1 MSDEGRRYED
11 DDKYDDEPEA
21 IRKFTKFKSQF
32 ESIKTESTTKM
43 TMEIFKKT
51 LSLYYDIIIKINE
64 MKNDLQ
70 FDINSETSKELKT
83 IIDFIFDFYCSY
95 PKFKKMLIYYL
106 LKNIPDDKFNLI
118 MNNEPINNLNEHS
131 KYVHF
136 KQNIDSKS
144 TTTDLLNEN
153 SFNKFKQHLQN
164 IYEDTDTFQDII
176 TYVSNDNIELK
187 IKLAIAILRDMTAS
201 NSGFV
206 GLATF
211 NKIFNSD
218 YLILHMH
225 IMLNIKEGNSINSV
239 ETYIRPDEM
248 DQLNI
253 KKETVERFYQK
264 LNIFVNEY
272 MQFISEHFKQ
282 FEETDKGRGSDD
294 TSFFRIEYK
303 PDSKRDNNV
312 RKKLVVTTFID
323 ERM

>member
-51 LSLYYDIIIKINE
+51 LSLYYDIIITINQ
-64 MKNDLQ
+64 MKNKLQ

-118 MNNEPINNLNEHS
+118 MNNEPINNLNENS
-131 KYVHF
+131 NNIHF
-136 KQNIDSKS
+136 KQNIGEING
-144 TTTDLLNEN
+144 TEANLLNKG
-153 SFNKFKQHLQN
+153 SFERFKKHLLD
-164 IYEDTDTFQDII
+164 IYDDSDEFEDTE
-176 TYVSNDNIELK
+176 TYVSNYNIEIK
-187 IKLAIAILRDMTAS
+187 KKLAIAILRDMTAS

-206 GLATF
+206 GIAKF

-225 IMLNIKEGNSINSV
+225 FMLKMKEKGEPINSVKTYIPSDKMKKLDIKEG
-239 ETYIRPDEM
+239 
-248 DQLNI
+248 
-253 KKETVERFYQK
+253 TVDRFYKK
-264 LNIFVNEY
+264 LKYFISEY

-282 FEETDKGRGSDD
+282 FEETGTGSGNSEDA
-294 TSFFRIEYK
+294 SFFMIKYK
-303 PDSKRDNNV
+303 SDSSKNNHV
-312 RKKLVVTTFID
+312 RKKLVTIHQT
-323 ERM
+323 